1 MKHIIAFI
9 LILVA
14 FLATSFSATMINQW
28 FGVFICGIWLLI
40 LGFMIELSELFN
52 KK

>member
-9 LILVA
+9 LIIIATLV
-14 FLATSFSATMINQW
+14 TSVSATMINQW
-28 FGVFICGIWLLI
+28 FGVFICGVWLLI

-52 KK
+52 RK